1 MSWVSAVLTGFVPAP
16 SLIRLGD
23 RPVIASVNTVVSTTV
38 STSGA
43 ITSAALG
50 IPTSASSLGA
60 ETPASSASLSRV
72 SAFCGSEPLVVVLV
86 FTVLISGSVPM
97 EREDSV
103 TFGRSLDG
111 RGIHLTIVF
120 FNEEFLQVVIGV
132 LQLIGE

>member
-1 MSWVSAVLTGFVPAP
+1 
-16 SLIRLGD
+16 
-23 RPVIASVNTVVSTTV
+23 
-38 STSGA
+38 
-43 ITSAALG
+43 
-50 IPTSASSLGA
+50 
-60 ETPASSASLSRV
+60 
-72 SAFCGSEPLVVVLV
+72 
-86 FTVLISGSVPM
+86 M